1 MEGLQFL
8 VALIPYLLPIVL
20 LVGGGTI
27 GYRRERRHYASI
39 QERESRYARQPMLNS
54 KTLPAEAQTARTE
67 MVMGSVVIS
76 IDRFKQFLAALR
88 GFFGGEI
95 NAYASLIDRARR
107 EAVLRMREQA
117 LGADI
122 IVNLKME
129 TASLSQGGKK
139 QMGTV
144 EVLAY
149 GTAVWYG
156 TEPPRH
162 RSSGGV

>member
-1 MEGLQFL
+1 MIEFIGKLFPIIFAVGL
-8 VALIPYLLPIVL
+8 VV
-20 LVGGGTI
+20 VGGLV
-27 GYRRERRHYASI
+27 GYRREKKHYASI
-39 QERESRYARQPMLNS
+39 KQREAAYARQPILNT
-54 KTLPAEAQTARTE
+54 KTLPPQAAAARTE
-67 MVMGSVVIS
+67 MVCGSVVIS
-76 IDRFKQFLAALR
+76 IDRFKQLLAGLR
-88 GFFGGEI
+88 TIFGGEI
-95 NAYASLIDRARR
+95 HSYTSLIDRARR

-129 TASLSQGGKK
+129 TASLSQGAKK

-144 EVLAY
+144 EVMAY

-162 RSSGGV
+162 RSQQAV